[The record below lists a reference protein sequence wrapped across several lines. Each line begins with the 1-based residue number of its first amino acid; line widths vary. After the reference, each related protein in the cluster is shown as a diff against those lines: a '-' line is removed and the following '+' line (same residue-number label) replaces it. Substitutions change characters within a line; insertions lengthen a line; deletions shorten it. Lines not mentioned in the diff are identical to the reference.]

1 MGTSDLGST
10 CPLVESW
17 IDVATR
23 GLAETA
29 RQRVREEIL
38 DHVLEAVDDAT
49 AAGLETERAVE
60 RAVAGLG
67 DPERAGR
74 ALRRTN
80 LRPWEAK
87 LVGGLARPQP
97 RWVLALYLA
106 GLPAFVVVNAGLP
119 EGAAGALVFGVALAS
134 MVLGIGARF
143 WLARRLARRGSLR
156 AALVADVF
164 GPWLY
169 YAGMVVGSNLIVG
182 RNEIAAPVVYLTILV
197 GCIGLVAWLWP
208 KLGRG
213 PSGPTVT

>member
-1 MGTSDLGST
+1 MGGPNPAPVH
-10 CPLVESW
+10 PLVETW
-17 IDVATR
+17 IEAATG
-23 GLAETA
+23 GLAESA

-38 DHVLEAVDDAT
+38 DHVLEAVD
-49 AAGLETERAVE
+49 AAAAEGADEESAYE

-67 DPERAGR
+67 DPDRAGR

-87 LVGGLARPQP
+87 LVGDLARPQP

-106 GLPAFVVVNAGLP
+106 GLPAFVAVNLDLVGGVPATWIF
-119 EGAAGALVFGVALAS
+119 ALGLAS
-134 MVLGIGARF
+134 MVLGIAARF

-156 AALVADVF
+156 AALIADVF

-169 YAGMVVGSNLIVG
+169 YAGLVVGSNLIVG
-182 RNEIAAPVVYLTILV
+182 RHEVAAPALYVTILV
-197 GCIGLVAWLWP
+197 GLAGLVAWLWP

-213 PSGPTVT
+213 PSGPTVS

>member
-1 MGTSDLGST
+1 MDLPDHGLED
-10 CPLVESW
+10 PLVESW
-17 IDVATR
+17 IETATR

-29 RQRVREEIL
+29 RRRVREEIL
-38 DHVLEAVDDAT
+38 DHVLEAVD
-49 AAGLETERAVE
+49 AAMAEGVGPESAVE

-87 LVGGLARPQP
+87 LVGDLASSRP
-97 RWVLALYLA
+97 RWALALYLA
-106 GLPAFVVVNAGLP
+106 GLPAFVAVNIGMTGSSAVSLIF
-119 EGAAGALVFGVALAS
+119 VVALSA
-134 MVLGIGARF
+134 MALGVVARF

-156 AALVADVF
+156 AALLADVF

-169 YAGMVVGSNLIVG
+169 YAGLVVGSNLIMG
-182 RNEIAAPVVYLTILV
+182 PFKIAAPVVYLAILV
-197 GCIGLVAWLWP
+197 GCCGLVVWLWP

-213 PSGPTVT
+213 PFGPTAT

>member
-1 MGTSDLGST
+1 MVIPDQEPAHS
-10 CPLVESW
+10 LVESW
-17 IDVATR
+17 IEAATR

-38 DHVLEAVDDAT
+38 DHVLEAVDAAT
-49 AAGLETERAVE
+49 AEGLGAEAAVE

-80 LRPWEAK
+80 LRPWEAR
-87 LVGGLARPQP
+87 LVGGLARSQP

-106 GLPAFVVVNAGLP
+106 GLPAFVVVNAGPLGGLAMRP
-119 EGAAGALVFGVALAS
+119 VFVVALAS
-134 MVLGIGARF
+134 MALGIAARF
-143 WLARRLARRGSLR
+143 WLARRLARCGSLR
-156 AALVADVF
+156 CALITDVF

-169 YAGMVVGSNLIVG
+169 YAGLVVGSNLIVG
-182 RNEIAAPVVYLTILV
+182 HNRIAAPVVYLIILV
-197 GCIGLVAWLWP
+197 GCTSLVVWLWP

-213 PSGPTVT
+213 PSGPRVT